1 MTQFA
6 KTLTPLWGATSENFI
21 NRHAFSTLQY
31 TFAPILRFQV
41 EFGDDLLIGLA
52 ANYSTVLVPKIAKKN
67 SKISGGGTILDR
79 PLKLGEYI
87 ETPK

>member
-1 MTQFA
+1 
-6 KTLTPLWGATSENFI
+6 
-21 NRHAFSTLQY
+21 
-31 TFAPILRFQV
+31 V